1 MKHRNRKRIG
11 IFLLSAFL
19 YTSAVFS
26 ASMEV
31 KAAPAS
37 LEEAQ
42 AEAEKRKELPIQSN
56 QIENWPVGP
65 AVSAEGAILLEVNT
79 GVVLYAKNIHEKL
92 YPASTTKLMTCLLA
106 AENCSMNEIVTFS
119 HDAVFNLEKGSS
131 NIGIDA
137 GEAMPMEECLYGILV
152 ASANEVAN
160 AVAEHIA
167 GSQEAFAEMMNE
179 RAKELGCTETHFV
192 NAHGLFDEAHYTSA
206 NDLALIAKAF
216 FQNELLSKIGN
227 TPSHHFIPTATQPD
241 EFTTRNKHQ
250 LITGQIPYEGI
261 KGGKTGYTDDA
272 RQTLVTCAEKNG
284 MKLICV
290 VLKEES
296 PDQFNDTVKLLDY
309 GFTNFSVTNIAEN
322 ETRYNIDN
330 ANFFHTSYDVFGN
343 SKPILSLNKNS
354 YLILP
359 KTVDFDDLDPEIS
372 YDVSGKNEIAR
383 INYYYHDA
391 YVGTASIDLTGG
403 GRAGYDFDSKPLIDQ
418 DPSSDK
424 SDSLHEK
431 IIFIN
436 IKTVITIIIIIAVL
450 LILIFVIRD
459 IIANYSFLDSRIRRN
474 RKKRSRNRRSR
485 KKGLKFP
492 SSRFR
497 GPDF

>member
-1 MKHRNRKRIG
+1 MMRRNLKRTG

-26 ASMEV
+26 VSMNAA
-31 KAAPAS
+31 AAPAS
-37 LEEAQ
+37 SEEAQ
-42 AEAEKRKELPIQSN
+42 EEAEERKQLPIQSN
-56 QIENWPVGP
+56 QIENWPAGPVVG
-65 AVSAEGAILLEVNT
+65 AEGAILLEVNT
-79 GVVLYAKNIHEKL
+79 GVILYAKNIHEKL

-106 AENCSMNEIVTFS
+106 AENCSLNETVSFS
-119 HDAVFNLEKGSS
+119 HDAVFGIETGSS
-131 NIGIDA
+131 NIGIDV

-167 GSQEAFAEMMNE
+167 GSQEAFVEMMNDKA
-179 RAKELGCTETHFV
+179 RELGCTETHFA
-192 NAHGLFDEAHYTSA
+192 NAHGLFDETHYTSA

-227 TPSHHFIPTATQPD
+227 TPSHHFIPTADQPD
-241 EFTTRNKHQ
+241 DFTTRNKHQ

-261 KGGKTGYTDDA
+261 KGGKTGYTDEA

-290 VLKEES
+290 VMKEES

-309 GFTNFSVTNIAEN
+309 GFTNFTVTNIAEN

-343 SKPILSLNKNS
+343 SRPILSLNKNS

-359 KTVDFDDLDPEIS
+359 KTVDFEDLSSEIS
-372 YDVSGKNEIAR
+372 YDVSAQNEIAR
-383 INYYYHDA
+383 INYYYHGT
-391 YVGTASIDLTGG
+391 YVGTASVDLTGS
-403 GRAGYDFDSKPLIDQ
+403 GRTGYDFDSKPLADQ
-418 DPSSDK
+418 DTSSDA
-424 SDSLHEK
+424 SDSSEEK

-436 IKTVITIIIIIAVL
+436 IKTILIIIVAIAVL

-459 IIANYSFLDSRIRRN
+459 IISNYSFLSSRTRRFRRDRKRRN
-474 RKKRSRNRRSR
+474 R